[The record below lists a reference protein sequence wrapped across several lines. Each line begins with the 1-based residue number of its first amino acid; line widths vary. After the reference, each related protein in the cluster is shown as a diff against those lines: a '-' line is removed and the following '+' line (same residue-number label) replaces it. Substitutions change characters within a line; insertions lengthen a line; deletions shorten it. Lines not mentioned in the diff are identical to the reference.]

1 MGPKG
6 SVTKRLGRGFVG
18 VLVLATFFLG
28 ISPAYGRTVI
38 ENFDNNTYNHTLFWV
53 NTSGTPNQPAV
64 TVVDEHLQVTI
75 SGPITGIFAAG
86 LQMTDNLVLAGDF
99 DLQVDFNLV
108 AWPLNSGVGAGIVSP
123 LFDVRRVAA
132 DGQEGVTETYFFGIP
147 GQGITTVTTGDMSG
161 KLRLKRTGSTVQA
174 FYWVPA
180 ISSWQSIGDPVTD
193 ATLAA
198 PTSAYIG
205 IYSRD
210 FTVEPPLT
218 VTFDNYKIMLPDATA
233 ATAGLLLLLE

>member
-1 MGPKG
+1 MGLQG
-6 SVTKRLGRGFVG
+6 SATKRRCRGFGG
-18 VLVLATFFLG
+18 VILLAIFLLG

-38 ENFDNNTYNHTLFWV
+38 ENFDHNTYNHTLFGV

-64 TVVDEHLQVTI
+64 TVVNDHLQVTI

-86 LQMTDNLVLAGDF
+86 LGMTNNLILAGDF
-99 DLQVDFNLV
+99 DIQVDFDLV

-123 LFDVRRVAA
+123 LFDVRRLASN
-132 DGQEGVTETYFFGIP
+132 GQEGVTDTYFFGIP
-147 GQGITTVTTGDMSG
+147 GKGITTVATGDKVG

-180 ISSWQSIGDPVTD
+180 SSSWQSIGNPVID

-210 FTVEPPLT
+210 FAVETPLT
-218 VTFDNYKIMLPDATA
+218 VTFDNYKIMMPA
-233 ATAGLLLLLE
+233 ASAGMLLLLE

>member
-1 MGPKG
+1 
-6 SVTKRLGRGFVG
+6 
-18 VLVLATFFLG
+18 VLVLAIFILG
-28 ISPAYGRTVI
+28 ISPAYARTVI
-38 ENFDNNTYNHTLFWV
+38 ENFDNNTYNQTLFWV

-64 TVVDEHLQVTI
+64 TVAEKHLQVTI
-75 SGPITGIFAAG
+75 PGPITGIFAAG
-86 LQMTDNLVLAGDF
+86 LQMTDKLILAGDF

-123 LFDVRRVAA
+123 LFDVRRVASN
-132 DGQEGVTETYFFGIP
+132 GEEGVTDSYFFGIP
-147 GQGITTVTTGDMSG
+147 GQKITMVPTGDMSG

-180 ISSWQSIGDPVTD
+180 SSSWQSIGDPVTD

-198 PTSAYIG
+198 PTSTYIG

-210 FTVEPPLT
+210 FTSAPPLT
-218 VTFDNYKIMLPDATA
+218 VTFDNYKIMLPGATA